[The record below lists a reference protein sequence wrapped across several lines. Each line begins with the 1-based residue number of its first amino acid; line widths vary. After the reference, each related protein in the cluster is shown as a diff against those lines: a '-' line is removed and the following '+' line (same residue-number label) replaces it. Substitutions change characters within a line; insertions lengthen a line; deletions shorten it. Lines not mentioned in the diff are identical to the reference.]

1 MLANINP
8 SKANTITT
16 LQSPHQERDTINH
29 NIDNGGNTGESNRD
43 TLIANINPSKQTQAQ
58 LFKSPHR
65 RTPGK
70 HSRKRRNQ
78 SKHKIRDEIR
88 EKSMKNTQQRDSINQ
103 NTR

>member
-1 MLANINP
+1 MKYEQNAIEKHCHLVVI
-8 SKANTITT
+8 
-16 LQSPHQERDTINH
+16 HR
-29 NIDNGGNTGESNRD
+29 
-43 TLIANINPSKQTQAQ
+43 KQTQSQ

-88 EKSMKNTQQRDSINQ
+88 EKSKKNTQQRDSINQ
-103 NTR
+103 NAR